1 MSGTLNG
8 TIQSHNERPAAVW
21 SSGGKDYDAISQG
34 LGNNVSW
41 RKPSMLTW
49 REL

>member
-34 LGNNVSW
+34 IATTET
-41 RKPSMLTW
+41 RT
-49 REL
+49 